1 MKEAEFNTYSI
12 YQKSERKKVKEMK
25 WWNRV
30 YEVKEMKWWNRVV
43 EGQGRRHETDG
54 GGEGNEMVKPT
65 EEVQEMKWWNRRRR
79 WRKWNGETDGGGE
92 GNNGETLGGGSGNE
106 MVKPTEEVKDQDQ
119 LKNDSWG
126 FTESEREWIWRVY
139 SRGKEK
145 SVWSRRSRMLRIDFQ
160 LTLIDSSIGLTS

>member
-1 MKEAEFNTYSI
+1 M
-12 YQKSERKKVKEMK
+12 VKPSL
-25 WWNRV
+25 R
-30 YEVKEMKWWNRVV
+30 
-43 EGQGRRHETDG
+43 
-54 GGEGNEMVKPT
+54 GEGNEMVKPSCRGAGSKT
-65 EEVQEMKWWNRRRR
+65 WNRRRR
-79 WRKWNGETDGGGE
+79 WRKWNGETDGGGS
-92 GNNGETLGGGSGNE
+92 GNEMVKPTEEVKEMKWWNRRRRWRKWNGETLGGGSGNE